1 MNCIFIIYELYIKG
15 ICIVYE
21 LYRVS
26 QTNGIDKKFLF
37 RAVQGF
43 NSQFLNLIG
52 VSISASFVW
61 CII

>member
-1 MNCIFIIYELYIKG
+1 MVYALYMNCTGCPKQMVSIKK
-15 ICIVYE
+15 
-21 LYRVS
+21 
-26 QTNGIDKKFLF
+26 NLF

-43 NSQFLNLIG
+43 NSQFLNLFG